1 MHRLANPFLN
11 HVFVGGRTAL
21 HTLGGLFFPPLCPG
35 CLGDTE
41 AAHSFCASCQARAE
55 REAIEPPFCA
65 TCSRPFPGAE
75 VGENLAAFQC
85 AECRERRFAFSCA
98 VAHRRAR
105 GTVRELIHSFKYEGR
120 FYLRRPLAHWLAES
134 LADPRVTNP
143 AAAPVAALVPVPLH
157 PRRERARG
165 YNQAVV
171 LAALVGCRAGLPVLA
186 RAVRRVRDTPSQT
199 HLSRGERIENLR
211 GAFVVPERARSEIA
225 GRHLVVVDDVFTTG
239 STVDAVA
246 KSLRGAG
253 AASLRV
259 IAVARG

>member
-1 MHRLANPFLN
+1 MRRFVSPFLN
-11 HVFVGGRTAL
+11 SALAGGRTAL

-35 CLGDTE
+35 CLGNTE
-41 AAHSFCASCQARAE
+41 VAHAFCASCQARAA

-75 VGENLAAFQC
+75 VGENLEAFVC
-85 AECRERRFAFSCA
+85 AECRERRFAFECA

-105 GTVRELIHSFKYEGR
+105 GAVRDLIHRFKYYGQ
-120 FYLRRPLAHWLAES
+120 FYLRRPLAVWLAES
-134 LADPRVTNP
+134 LADPRVTN
-143 AAAPVAALVPVPLH
+143 AAPPVEALVPVPLH

-165 YNQAVV
+165 YNQAAV
-171 LAALVGCRAGLPVLA
+171 LASLLGRRAGLPVLM

-199 HLSRGERIENLR
+199 HLSHDERIGNLR
-211 GAFVVPERARSEIA
+211 GAFTVPERARPAIA

-246 KSLRGAG
+246 KSLRAAG
-253 AASLRV
+253 AASVRV